1 MVLGV
6 HTTAANVS
14 DTTEMKRL
22 VEKSGCKAGDK
33 IYADKGY
40 DSKEN
45 RDFLKGR
52 GIKERIMRRSKR
64 GKGEERWNKKRNKV
78 ISKVR
83 YVVERTFGSIK
94 LWFGGMK
101 TRYKDY

>member
-1 MVLGV
+1 VNEDGLVLGV

-14 DTTEMKRL
+14 DTTEMKEL

-45 RDFLKGR
+45 RGSLKER
-52 GIKERIMRRSKR
+52 GIKKRIMRRSKR
-64 GKGEERWNKKRNKV
+64 AKEEGR
-78 ISKVR
+78 
-83 YVVERTFGSIK
+83 
-94 LWFGGMK
+94 
-101 TRYKDY
+101 